1 MQNDSPKMPDA
12 MLLRLLQF
20 IEFVACII
28 ARMKLNPV
36 EQRIGM
42 RVVSFCADEL
52 WANRLNTPQ
61 DEDHFTNVVKEMME
75 REYADYMVENK

>member
-1 MQNDSPKMPDA
+1 MPDA

-20 IEFVACII
+20 IEFVGYITAG
-28 ARMKLNPV
+28 MQLNSV

-52 WANRLNTPQ
+52 WANRLDTPL
-61 DEDHFTNVVKEMME
+61 DEDRFTDVVKEMME